1 MKNPKLA
8 NRYAKA
14 LFEYA
19 GEQSQIETVNQDL
32 TIVSNALQGNREL
45 LTVLNSPVIVPAKKH
60 ILFKAIFKEHI
71 SELTFTFLDVI
82 IKKKREPILSSIC
95 EEYIKYYND
104 YHHIK
109 IVTLTTAQPLSPALT
124 EQIRTMIAEQTQHT
138 IEIKQ
143 IVNPDIIGGIMIK
156 MGDYIFDAS
165 ILAKINK
172 LKNEFAH
179 NIYQVNY

>member
-1 MKNPKLA
+1 
-8 NRYAKA
+8 
-14 LFEYA
+14 
-19 GEQSQIETVNQDL
+19 
-32 TIVSNALQGNREL
+32 
-45 LTVLNSPVIVPAKKH
+45 
-60 ILFKAIFKEHI
+60 
-71 SELTFTFLDVI
+71 
-82 IKKKREPILSSIC
+82 
-95 EEYIKYYND
+95 
-104 YHHIK
+104 
-109 IVTLTTAQPLSPALT
+109 
-124 EQIRTMIAEQTQHT
+124 MIAEQTQHT